1 MFDNFHN
8 PGEVVYTAN
17 KEFFRCVFWSNGM
30 GLKAMLGNVYN
41 NLDSYLSQIDTNQ
54 ISSLDDPSTLEG
66 EIHILRQH
74 FLTPPPVVIT
84 FLNC

>member
-1 MFDNFHN
+1 
-8 PGEVVYTAN
+8 
-17 KEFFRCVFWSNGM
+17 M

-66 EIHILRQH
+66 EIHRLRQH
-74 FLTPPPVVIT
+74 FLTPPPIVKT
-84 FLNC
+84 F